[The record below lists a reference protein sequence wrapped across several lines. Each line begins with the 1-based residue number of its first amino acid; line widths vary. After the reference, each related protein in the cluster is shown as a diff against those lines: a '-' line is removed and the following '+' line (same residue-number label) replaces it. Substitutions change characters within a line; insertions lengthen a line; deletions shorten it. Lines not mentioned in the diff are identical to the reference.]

1 VNTSHVVI
9 VDDQSSNRKVLS
21 KLAATLEPGVRV
33 ESFADP
39 LEALR
44 HARLQTP
51 DLLITD
57 FKMPP
62 IDGAELIRRFRR
74 LSRCKAVP
82 AVVVTAYD
90 DVEYRVLALKA
101 GANDFIISPL
111 DHDRFREQSRKLLS
125 MHRLEQ
131 LAPSAFEI
139 ISRQTTG
146 NLGGPQIEMYNG
158 LIENLAA
165 QLLEKTREVSR
176 LSTEMQRLADISE
189 TAAVFVDRDLLI
201 RRFTPLASKIFAIC
215 REDIGRRFT
224 DIASGF
230 EYDDLK
236 IDFERVMASGES
248 FTRRLNHREGDLRY
262 LLRIIPTEGEQGR
275 PAGATLIIVAPFALS
290 VARSTGSL
298 H

>member
-1 VNTSHVVI
+1 MKPSHVVI

-21 KLAATLEPGVRV
+21 KLAATLEPGVHV
-33 ESFADP
+33 EAFADP
-39 LEALR
+39 LQALR
-44 HARLQTP
+44 HAREHTP

-57 FKMPP
+57 FKMPT

-74 LSRCKAVP
+74 LSSCKAVP

-101 GANDFIISPL
+101 GANDFILSPL
-111 DHDRFREQSRKLLS
+111 DHDQFREQSRKLLS
-125 MHRLEQ
+125 MHRSEQ
-131 LAPSAFEI
+131 LAPSAFDI
-139 ISRQTTG
+139 LTGQMTG

-165 QLLEKTREVSR
+165 QLLEKTREVGR

-189 TAAVFVDRDLLI
+189 TAAVFVDEGLLI
-201 RRFTPLASKIFAIC
+201 RRFTPLASKIFAIG
-215 REDIGRRFT
+215 RQDIGRPLT
-224 DIASGF
+224 DITSDL

-236 IDFERVMASGES
+236 SDFERVMATGES
-248 FTRRLNHREGDLRY
+248 FTRRLNHRSGNLRY
-262 LLRIIPTEGEQGR
+262 LLRIVPTDGEHGR
-275 PAGATLIIVAPFALS
+275 PTGATLIIVAPFALP
-290 VARSTGSL
+290 VARTTGSL